1 MRCLQA
7 SHSRLLWRVLVIGL
21 AGLALARRDAWAQ
34 QDAAEKQGRSGRQNV
49 TTGVQE
55 RGSEGSALE
64 QASGAVGVAGG
75 SSDQGGTATDSGT
88 APNAG
93 NPAQPQAEG
102 AAAMPSDA
110 AAVAGRVDELLAE
123 EVFAH
128 LSPSEELAPIAGDQ
142 VFLRRAALDLLG
154 ENPTPLEVIAF
165 SLENSP
171 DKRVRVLDQF
181 LAEPRFGRNWARYW
195 RDTIFYRRAE
205 DRALIAAPATEEFL
219 TEKFNQNVGWNL
231 IAREFIV
238 ATGNIRENGQTAVF
252 VAQNGMTEDITAEI
266 SRIFMGIQIQCA
278 QCHDHPTDRWKRE
291 QFHELAAFFPRVAL
305 RPERIGDIRSFA
317 VVSDDRAFPPR
328 RINNAAR
335 FGQPEHYMPDL
346 KNPEARGSLMT
357 PTFFVTGQKLK
368 LGATDLER
376 RQTLAEWMTSPQNPW
391 FAKAF
396 VNRVWGELVGEG
408 FYEPLDDLGP
418 DRPCSAP
425 RTLEYLAGQF
435 EAHKY
440 DIKWLYRT
448 IMLTQ
453 AYQRESRPR
462 RTSEQ
467 TPFLANCN
475 QRLRSDQIFSCLTNA
490 LGLRF
495 ERPLGGM
502 RQGRRY
508 GVDPRFLFAQVF
520 GYDPS
525 EPRQEVTGTIP
536 QALLLMN
543 SPLFS
548 RLFQARGPG
557 SEMGRLL
564 AAERDDEAVVVELY
578 LRCLARQPSEAEVK
592 VCLEHVR
599 TSPSRPEA
607 FEDLLWSLV
616 NTTEFLYRP

>member
-1 MRCLQA
+1 MRRLQA
-7 SHSRLLWRVLVIGL
+7 LHSRLLYTVLLIGL
-21 AGLALARRDAWAQ
+21 ACLALAGPDALAQ
-34 QDAAEKQGRSGRQNV
+34 QDAASKQGRAERQN
-49 TTGVQE
+49 GA
-55 RGSEGSALE
+55 RGPQEGSLGAAVSAQSGE
-64 QASGAVGVAGG
+64 AASAAGSSSRQGG
-75 SSDQGGTATDSGT
+75 SASDAGTAGSAGT
-88 APNAG
+88 
-93 NPAQPQAEG
+93 QPMAETR
-102 AAAMPSDA
+102 
-110 AAVAGRVDELLAE
+110 AAVASDTAAVAARVDELLAE

-128 LSPSEELAPIAGDQ
+128 LSPGESLAPVAGDE
-142 VFLRRAALDLLG
+142 VFLRRAALDLIG
-154 ENPTPLEVIAF
+154 ENPTPAEVIAF

-171 DKRVRVLDQF
+171 DKRARVLDLF

-205 DRALIAAPATEEFL
+205 DRALITAPATEEFL

-238 ATGNIRENGQTAVF
+238 ATGNIQENGQTAVF

-266 SRIFMGIQIQCA
+266 SRIFMGVQIQCA

-317 VVSDDRAFPPR
+317 VVSDDRAFPR
-328 RINNAAR
+328 RRMNNAAR

-346 KNPEARGSLMT
+346 KNPESRGTLMT
-357 PTFFVTGQKLK
+357 PTFFVTGQKLE
-368 LGATDLER
+368 LGATDLVR
-376 RQTLAEWMTSPQNPW
+376 RQTLADWMTSPQNPW

-435 EAHKY
+435 EAHNY

-448 IMLTQ
+448 IMSTQ

-490 LGLRF
+490 LGLRI
-495 ERPLGGM
+495 EPGPGGM
-502 RQGRRY
+502 RQGGRY
-508 GVDPRFLFAQVF
+508 GFGGPRFLFAQVF

-543 SPLFS
+543 SPFIG
-548 RLFQARGPG
+548 RLLQARGRG
-557 SEMGRLL
+557 SELGRLL
-564 AAERDDEAVVVELY
+564 AAERDDEGAVVELY
-578 LRCLARQPSEAEVK
+578 LRCLARQPTDAEVK

-599 TSPSRPEA
+599 TSPSRGEA